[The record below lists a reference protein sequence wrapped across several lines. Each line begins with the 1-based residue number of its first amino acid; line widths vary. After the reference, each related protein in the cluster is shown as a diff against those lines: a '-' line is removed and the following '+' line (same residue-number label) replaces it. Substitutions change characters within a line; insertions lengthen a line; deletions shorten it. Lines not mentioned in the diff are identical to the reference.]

1 MNLVSEFT
9 VTFQLT
15 GSIILLFWC
24 FSKISKNAIK
34 MCFPGSNIVSRD
46 ENNNCIIKKELLQQK
61 TKVIFLNAYS
71 FICLTIGYLLSV
83 FDGDKARNCW
93 TSLTIV
99 SAMTFLMILLGYW
112 FAIIFSKTMYKK
124 DIEIPYEE
132 LEKLGVDTYT
142 TDKEII
148 DMINSTIEE
157 SNDDRP

>member
-93 TSLTIV
+93 TSLAIV

-148 DMINSTIEE
+148 DMINSTLEK